1 MSHFFSE
8 LNKHLV
14 GFLKTMMTTLAENS
28 THRELS
34 EIFVKLHFNSEMK
47 LFRDGFSMFMQ
58 HFVLKD
64 KAFMAELDERI
75 RDAMILIE
83 TAIRKKDSAFML

>member
-1 MSHFFSE
+1 
-8 LNKHLV
+8 
-14 GFLKTMMTTLAENS
+14 MMTTLAENS

-64 KAFMAELDERI
+64 KAYMAELDERI

>member
-1 MSHFFSE
+1 MLTLSSE
-8 LNKHLV
+8 
-14 GFLKTMMTTLAENS
+14 S

-47 LFRDGFSMFMQ
+47 LFRDGFAMFMQ

-64 KAFMAELDERI
+64 AVFMDSLESDK

-83 TAIRKKDSAFML
+83 TAIRKKDSTFML